1 MKIAYALYL
10 LLALLVSVGLYFFY
24 SSGRWGVEQPKYS
37 VLNQAGEF
45 EIRQYPTLQWVATTM
60 NKETSS
66 PFRRLFKFITGQ
78 NSSAKSI
85 AMTSPVWMTESSDKS
100 LMAFGLPQALLPEMI
115 PTPQSSEV
123 QIIEFKGGEFAVYS
137 DNSISINDPML
148 IEILKGK
155 LATQK
160 IAIEGDPLYA
170 FYDPPWIPRWLC
182 RKEVLFR
189 LISR

>member
-1 MKIAYALYL
+1 MKIAYALYF
-10 LLALLVSVGLYFFY
+10 LLAILFSGGLYFFY
-24 SSGRWGVEQPKYS
+24 SSGRWGVEQPRYT
-37 VLNQAGEF
+37 VLRQVAEF
-45 EIRQYPTLQWVATTM
+45 EIRQYPTLQWVATSM
-60 NKETSS
+60 NQETSS

-115 PTPQSSEV
+115 PTPQSPEV
-123 QIIEFKGGEFAVYS
+123 QIMELKGGEFAVYS
-137 DNSISINDPML
+137 DNSIEIKDPKL
-148 IEILKGK
+148 IEILKAK
-155 LATQK
+155 LAAQK

-182 RKEVLFR
+182 RKEILFR

>member
-1 MKIAYALYL
+1 MKSTYLLYL
-10 LLALLVSVGLYFFY
+10 LLTLLLGIGLYFFF
-24 SSGRWGVEQPKYS
+24 SSGRWGVEQPSYTLLRKT
-37 VLNQAGEF
+37 GEF
-45 EIRQYPTLQWVATTM
+45 EIRQYPTLQWVATPI
-60 NKETSS
+60 NKDTSP

-85 AMTSPVWMTESSDKS
+85 SMTSPVWMIESSDQS
-100 LMAFGLPQALLPEMI
+100 LMAFGLPQSLTSEMI
-115 PTPQSSEV
+115 PIPQSPEV
-123 QIIEFKGGEFAVYS
+123 RIMEFKGGEFAVYT

-160 IAIEGDPLYA
+160 ITIEGEPLYA
-170 FYDPPWIPRWLC
+170 FYDPPWVPRWLC